1 MDRDHTL
8 VVYGEDNDALYEA
21 IAEHGE
27 ARRKSRRPRASRDD
41 PAGRAR
47 HSFRCAHAR

>member
-21 IAEHGE
+21 IAEHGQQRG
-27 ARRKSRRPRASRDD
+27 ANRAGHRTLKLSH
-41 PAGRAR
+41 PADEK
-47 HSFRCAHAR
+47 